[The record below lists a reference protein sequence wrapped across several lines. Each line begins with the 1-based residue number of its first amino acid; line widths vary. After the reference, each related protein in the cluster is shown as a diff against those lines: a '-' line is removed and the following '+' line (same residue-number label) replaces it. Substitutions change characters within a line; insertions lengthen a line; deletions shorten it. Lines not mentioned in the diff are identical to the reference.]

1 MHALEHLNTDS
12 ELDPVDDVQ
21 PMKLTSTE
29 LTQPSILLVGVGDDS
44 GRSVEDTL

>member
-21 PMKLTSTE
+21 PMKLT
-29 LTQPSILLVGVGDDS
+29 QPSILLAGDGDDLD
-44 GRSVEDTL
+44 RSVENTL